1 MNSSNKLQPIAK
13 IRKQQER
20 HAGRMHGET
29 IRQAEREQQQ
39 LNELIGYRNQYSK
52 LFQSASE
59 SGLSAIRLQE
69 YMLFISRLDEAIS
82 LQQQT
87 VNNGKSKCELS
98 QKEWLSK
105 RGERKMIDKVV
116 ESRQQTERQEKEKR
130 LQKELEDRPHKQSG
144 NR

>member
-1 MNSSNKLQPIAK
+1 MNRSNKLQPIAK
-13 IRKQQER
+13 IKKQQER

-39 LNELIGYRNQYSK
+39 LAELIGYRHQYSK
-52 LFQSASE
+52 ILQSAGQ

-69 YMLFISRLDEAIS
+69 YMLFINRLDEAIS
-82 LQQQT
+82 LQQKT

-105 RGERKMIDKVV
+105 RGESKMIDKVV
-116 ESRQQTERQEKEKR
+116 ESRQQTERQEKERR
-130 LQKELEDRPHKQSG
+130 LQKELEDRPYKQSG